1 MFNVDGTFH
10 AIDGICAHAGGPV
23 GNGELNGCI
32 VTCPWHGW
40 QYDVT
45 TGRHC
50 LTENIAQQSFP
61 VSVENGDVFVEL
73 PEAGR
78 QFQQGND
85 AAVVESVKAASEVY
99 APVSGEIVEP
109 NTKLEDDP
117 ALVNQD
123 PTESGW
129 FFTMKVSN
137 PDELND
143 LMDEAAYADY
153 VKELG

>member
-1 MFNVDGTFH
+1 MSKKFTKDH
-10 AIDGICAHAGGPV
+10 EWIDIEGDVARIGITNYAQEQLG
-23 GNGELNGCI
+23 
-32 VTCPWHGW
+32 
-40 QYDVT
+40 DV
-45 TGRHC
+45 
-50 LTENIAQQSFP
+50 
-61 VSVENGDVFVEL
+61 VFVEL

-137 PDELND
+137 PDELKD

>member
-1 MFNVDGTFH
+1 MSKKFTKDH
-10 AIDGICAHAGGPV
+10 EWIDVEGDVARIGITNYAQEQLG
-23 GNGELNGCI
+23 
-32 VTCPWHGW
+32 
-40 QYDVT
+40 DV
-45 TGRHC
+45 
-50 LTENIAQQSFP
+50 
-61 VSVENGDVFVEL
+61 VFVEL

-117 ALVNQD
+117 ALVNKD

>member
-1 MFNVDGTFH
+1 MSKKFTKDH
-10 AIDGICAHAGGPV
+10 EWIDVEGDVARIGITNYAQEQLG
-23 GNGELNGCI
+23 
-32 VTCPWHGW
+32 
-40 QYDVT
+40 DV
-45 TGRHC
+45 
-50 LTENIAQQSFP
+50 
-61 VSVENGDVFVEL
+61 VFVEF

-117 ALVNQD
+117 ALVNKD

>member
-1 MFNVDGTFH
+1 MSKKFTKDH
-10 AIDGICAHAGGPV
+10 EWIDVEGDVARIGITNYAQEQLG
-23 GNGELNGCI
+23 
-32 VTCPWHGW
+32 
-40 QYDVT
+40 DV
-45 TGRHC
+45 
-50 LTENIAQQSFP
+50 
-61 VSVENGDVFVEL
+61 VFVEL
-73 PEAGR
+73 PEAGS

-117 ALVNQD
+117 ALVNKD

-137 PDELND
+137 LS
-143 LMDEAAYADY
+143 LIHI
-153 VKELG
+153 

>member
-1 MFNVDGTFH
+1 MSKKFTKDH
-10 AIDGICAHAGGPV
+10 EWIDIQGDVARIGITNYAQEQLG
-23 GNGELNGCI
+23 
-32 VTCPWHGW
+32 
-40 QYDVT
+40 DV
-45 TGRHC
+45 
-50 LTENIAQQSFP
+50 
-61 VSVENGDVFVEL
+61 VFVEL

-143 LMDEAAYADY
+143 LIDEAAYADY

>member
-1 MFNVDGTFH
+1 MSKKFTKDHEWIYVEGDV
-10 AIDGICAHAGGPV
+10 ARIGITNYAQEQLG
-23 GNGELNGCI
+23 
-32 VTCPWHGW
+32 
-40 QYDVT
+40 DV
-45 TGRHC
+45 
-50 LTENIAQQSFP
+50 
-61 VSVENGDVFVEL
+61 VFVEL

-117 ALVNQD
+117 ALVNKD

>member
-1 MFNVDGTFH
+1 MSKKFTKDH
-10 AIDGICAHAGGPV
+10 EWIDVEGDVARIGITNYAQEQLG
-23 GNGELNGCI
+23 
-32 VTCPWHGW
+32 
-40 QYDVT
+40 DV
-45 TGRHC
+45 
-50 LTENIAQQSFP
+50 
-61 VSVENGDVFVEL
+61 VFVEL

-109 NTKLEDDP
+109 NTNLEDDP